1 MVASRRL
8 SPEEQAEVWDR
19 LARGERT
26 YTIGAALGCD
36 RRIVKE
42 FVLCAGG
49 VRPRPR
55 KRSKRCLRPEEREEI
70 SRGLARGES
79 LRAIADRL
87 GRAPST
93 ISREVAHNGGRA
105 RYRALAADR
114 WAWEMAKRPKPAK
127 LATCRKLRH
136 IVERK
141 LERRWSPRQISR
153 SVG

>member
-19 LARGERT
+19 LARGERS

-42 FVLCAGG
+42 FVVCGGG

-55 KRSKRCLRPEEREEI
+55 KRSKRCLRLEEREEI
-70 SRGLARGES
+70 SRGLAQGES

-87 GRAPST
+87 GRALDDL
-93 ISREVAHNGGRA
+93 EGGRSQ
-105 RYRALAADR
+105 R
-114 WAWEMAKRPKPAK
+114 WASSLPGSCRRPTSVAPGPTPQA
-127 LATCRKLRH
+127 
-136 IVERK
+136 
-141 LERRWSPRQISR
+141 RQAR
-153 SVG
+153 SVSEAASRRRAQTRAPVVAA